1 MSYEPKILA
10 FLCNWC
16 SYSAADSAGAAHH
29 SYAPNVRAVRV
40 MCSGRVD
47 PEFVTQALAG
57 GLDGVLVCGCHPGDC
72 HYVNGNCRA
81 LGRFQLL
88 KRLLVDMGVEPERFR
103 LEWISASE
111 AERYAEVVN
120 EMTEQVRALGPIDW
134 PTLDHDACRTD
145 EESDR
150 PEERESHEQV
160 EGGNLLG
167 SELRRV

>member
-16 SYSAADSAGAAHH
+16 SYSAADSAGAAHY
-29 SYAPNVRAVRV
+29 SYAPNVRVVRV

-57 GLDGVLVCGCHPGDC
+57 GFDGVLVCGCHPGDC
-72 HYVNGNCRA
+72 HYVSGNYRA
-81 LGRFQLL
+81 LGRFSLL

-103 LEWISASE
+103 LEWVSASE

-120 EMTEQVRALGPIDW
+120 EMTDQVRALGPIEW
-134 PTLDHDACRTD
+134 PTLDRDDSRTD
-145 EESDR
+145 EECDR
-150 PEERESHEQV
+150 LEERESHEQV

-167 SELRRV
+167 RELRRV